1 MDQPTTPV
9 RVERSRDTGP
19 GPIRGPRDGH
29 RDLTQ
34 GPILSTLLVFS
45 APTLVSNILQALNG
59 SVNSVWVGRMLGDSA
74 LAATAN
80 ANVVMFLLFAAV
92 FGFGMAA
99 TVKVGQAFGAG
110 NTDAARRTFGT
121 AIGLCV
127 GLSLFLAPLGWVLTP
142 HLLRAMNTPPEI
154 FGFALVYL
162 RLIFIAMPASTIT
175 VIMGMGL
182 RGAGDAQTSL
192 RFMIVAVVLDIAL
205 NPLLIGGF
213 GPIPALGIAGSA
225 LATAIAAYVSMIG
238 LILYVYAKSL
248 PLRLRGRELAYLIPD
263 PAELRYIL
271 TKGLPMGAQMLMIS
285 ASGLIIIGLVNQ
297 EGAMTSAAY
306 GASLQVWTYLQMPAM
321 AISAALSAMAAQ
333 AIGAGLVSRLGKIT
347 RAGLILNV
355 SITGTL
361 LLLLLAFDR
370 PVLTLFLGPTSPA
383 VDAARHIQFLG
394 SWSYILFGMTI
405 VLFGTMRAGGV
416 VLTPIVV
423 LGIAMYPVRL
433 GFYAL
438 AYPSIG
444 VDALWLSFP
453 VGSAAALA
461 MATFAY
467 RRPGWRQHA
476 RVVDSDECSEE
487 SQADGDCS
495 GRMAPSL

>member
-1 MDQPTTPV
+1 MNAPQ
-9 RVERSRDTGP
+9 SSHM
-19 GPIRGPRDGH
+19 RGPRSGH
-29 RDLTQ
+29 RDLTK
-34 GPILSTLLVFS
+34 GPILATLLMFS
-45 APTLVSNILQALNG
+45 APTLLSNILQALNG
-59 SVNSVWVGRMLGDSA
+59 SVNSVWVGQMLGDSA

-127 GLSLFLAPLGWVLTP
+127 GLSLVLAPLGWLLTP
-142 HLLRAMNTPPEI
+142 HLLRAMSTPPEI

-162 RLIFIAMPASTIT
+162 RLIFVAMPASTIT
-175 VIMGMGL
+175 VIVGMGL

-192 RFMIVAVVLDIAL
+192 RFMVVSVVLDVAL

-213 GPIPALGIAGSA
+213 GPVPALGIAGSA
-225 LATAIAAYVSMIG
+225 LATAIAAYVSMAG
-238 LILYVYAKSL
+238 LILYVYAKGL

-333 AIGAGLVSRLGKIT
+333 TIGAGLVSRLGKIT

-361 LLLLLAFDR
+361 LVLLLAFDR

-416 VLTPIVV
+416 VITPIVV

-433 GFYAL
+433 GFYAA
-438 AYPSIG
+438 AYPSLG

-461 MATFAY
+461 MATWAY
-467 RRPGWRQHA
+467 RRPGWRQKA
-476 RVVDSDECSEE
+476 RVVDQDECSEE
-487 SQADGDCS
+487 AQADGDCS